1 MIYQGIELEH
11 NEACVFLMLHRDR
24 GETVSRE
31 DIFEQALG
39 MDWDAVS
46 RYVDV
51 LVGRINK
58 KFGRKIIRSVWG
70 RGYLLVKNFNIKNE
84 EKDCG

>member
-1 MIYQGIELEH
+1 MIYQGIELEY
-11 NEACVFLMLHRDR
+11 NEACVFLLLFRDR

-51 LVGRINK
+51 IVGRINK

-70 RGYLLVKNFNIKNE
+70 RGYLLVKNFGE
-84 EKDCG
+84 RGER